1 MNAAHSSGESH
12 RYHKSIHFR
21 VGRLMLR
28 IWCIVLNVL
37 LSELPT
43 KEHMINSA
51 IDSTEN
57 FLMFMYLASRMTG
70 RRIL

>member
-1 MNAAHSSGESH
+1 MNAALSSGESH
-12 RYHKSIHFR
+12 RYHKSVHFL

-28 IWCIVLNVL
+28 IWCIVISML
-37 LSELPT
+37 LSESHT
-43 KEHMINSA
+43 KYMINFA
-51 IDSTEN
+51 INSTEN